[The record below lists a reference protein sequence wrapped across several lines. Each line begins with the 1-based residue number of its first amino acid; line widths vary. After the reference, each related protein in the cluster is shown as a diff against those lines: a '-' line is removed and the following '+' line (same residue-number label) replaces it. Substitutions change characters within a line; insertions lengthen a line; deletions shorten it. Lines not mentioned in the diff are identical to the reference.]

1 MKSAAEEADTVLG
14 DVNMGVTD
22 TAGNMRMN
30 GGSSSSGGG
39 GASGGGSSS
48 ASAGG
53 SSAAAGS
60 RSYSLMGSVPGGGSL
75 SEMGSTPSGTG
86 TVDIGGGSYM
96 IGGGTDIM
104 VSPIM
109 VTTFIRGMDND
120 RDRGRG
126 RGRGRGRDHEDN
138 GNHFGQIART
148 RQCTQ
153 GILNP
158 RLICAL
164 ALAEDRQFEALDDWQ
179 PRYLFHQ
186 ALPLLRAAHQPQQ
199 FQQEDLMVS
208 VSSMIGKGGGGKGK
222 DSKEDKGSKEKKGSG
237 EKMGKMRRRRRSAPG
252 FGRMMSFGKLE

>member
-1 MKSAAEEADTVLG
+1 MELTSIFNVDDLLRVFSWTEFKRNPVMNPGDLVIFDLISARLLVEIAAKHYKTRFLTRSVCLSCSSRKNYNCYEQAMLALKAISLLMFVASANG
-14 DVNMGVTD
+14 CVR
-22 TAGNMRMN
+22 APRNMRMN

-138 GNHFGQIART
+138 GNHFGQ
-148 RQCTQ
+148 
-153 GILNP
+153 
-158 RLICAL
+158 
-164 ALAEDRQFEALDDWQ
+164 
-179 PRYLFHQ
+179 
-186 ALPLLRAAHQPQQ
+186 
-199 FQQEDLMVS
+199 M
-208 VSSMIGKGGGGKGK
+208 
-222 DSKEDKGSKEKKGSG
+222 
-237 EKMGKMRRRRRSAPG
+237 
-252 FGRMMSFGKLE
+252 

>member
-1 MKSAAEEADTVLG
+1 MELTSIFNVDDLLRVFSWTEFKRNPVMNPGDLVIFDLISARLYFVVVPNLRKCGGIIAIHNFVHCSSRKNYNCYEQAMLALKAISLLMFVASANG
-14 DVNMGVTD
+14 CVR
-22 TAGNMRMN
+22 APRNMRMN

-138 GNHFGQIART
+138 GNHFGQ
-148 RQCTQ
+148 
-153 GILNP
+153 
-158 RLICAL
+158 
-164 ALAEDRQFEALDDWQ
+164 
-179 PRYLFHQ
+179 
-186 ALPLLRAAHQPQQ
+186 
-199 FQQEDLMVS
+199 M
-208 VSSMIGKGGGGKGK
+208 
-222 DSKEDKGSKEKKGSG
+222 
-237 EKMGKMRRRRRSAPG
+237 
-252 FGRMMSFGKLE
+252 